1 MHYTFRT
8 NKKKGPTIRRSREEE
23 EKKKKEWRQCIQILA
38 PKDNPSSRRSL
49 RFTTILLAIF
59 LNKSKIFPPSP
70 QKKREKKTVEKKKT
84 KKSFNRGSNLD
95 ITYVESGSLLSEEN
109 WRTSGRG
116 VRVKKIRRERW
127 CARLKEERTGRE
139 EESKKEGE
147 ERERERDRSEDRKPH
162 K

>member
-8 NKKKGPTIRRSREEE
+8 NKKKGPTIKRSREEE

-70 QKKREKKTVEKKKT
+70 QKKREKKTVEKKKNEE
-84 KKSFNRGSNLD
+84 KFQPRKQFRYYLRGEWFSA
-95 ITYVESGSLLSEEN
+95 V
-109 WRTSGRG
+109 
-116 VRVKKIRRERW
+116 
-127 CARLKEERTGRE
+127 
-139 EESKKEGE
+139 
-147 ERERERDRSEDRKPH
+147 
-162 K
+162 